1 MAGHQCDLEHC
12 DGTRLGHD
20 LAAEFPAETA
30 RVVEQLAR
38 LAEPVD
44 GLRVNPAN
52 LQADPPSQNSG
63 TSPRSSAE

>member
-1 MAGHQCDLEHC
+1 MAGHQCDLGHC

-52 LQADPPSQNSG
+52 LQVD
-63 TSPRSSAE
+63 

>member
-1 MAGHQCDLEHC
+1 MSHHCDLTGC

-30 RVVEQLAR
+30 RIDAELRR
-38 LAEPVD
+38 LAEPDD

-52 LQADPPSQNSG
+52 LQV
-63 TSPRSSAE
+63 E